1 MLINSK
7 QFKHYTVLWHINEY
21 HTCDSCYQLATEL
34 DRWCFQSVATTE
46 SAGMVQW
53 ELIGCWFSLSG
64 GIYEYGHAGIEGE
77 GGVVKKVSAD
87 Q

>member
-1 MLINSK
+1 MNII
-7 QFKHYTVLWHINEY
+7 HVLAVISWQQNY
-21 HTCDSCYQLATEL
+21 
-34 DRWCFQSVATTE
+34 RWCFQSVATTE